1 VTRSGC
7 PIADRGQRTPSS
19 RALAGAALAFLLC
32 ARLPAAGPPDSE
44 KAPPATAAIKEELR
58 EFGVYGTVLY
68 VAAHPDDE
76 NTMLIAYL
84 ARGRGYRTGYLS
96 LTRGDGGQNLLGP
109 EFGDLLGVIRT
120 QELLAARKIDG
131 GRQFFSRAR
140 DFGYSKDYRQTLTK
154 WDHQQVLSD
163 IVRVIRSFR
172 PDIVITR
179 FPPEPGGT
187 HGHHTASS
195 DLAVEAFG
203 LAGDPKAFPEQLREL
218 TPWQPKRIL
227 WNGWWG
233 PGRTAPGDAASSMI
247 HMGIDGDDPVSGAS
261 FAALAAKSRSMHRT
275 QGFANF
281 SVAAA
286 GTGPHTESFKVL
298 AGEPAS
304 ADIMEGVD
312 TSWGRVPG
320 GAEIGRLAGE
330 ALDHFNPADPSASVP
345 ALLVLKGKLSGLPA
359 DPVIDEKRR
368 LLDRVLQECLGLSVD
383 TTVDQ
388 PAIVP
393 GEAVGLHH
401 TALVRSAVP
410 VEWVA
415 VRYPGMGRKAT
426 GPGPLGA
433 NVTASVDAS
442 RTLPAGTPL
451 TQPYWLREEGTPGM
465 FRVDD
470 ASLIG
475 RPESAPAIPVEDV
488 FLVGGQ
494 TLVVAHEAV
503 FEAMGPGKAPVRRAP
518 RVIPPVSLGF
528 SQSVVLLTPGSGRKV
543 SVEVVTSRAGSAGTL
558 RLHVPDGWRVSP
570 ARQAFKLPK
579 VGDKAE
585 VTFEVTPPAGPAS
598 GSIQA
603 EAEIGGVEYGT
614 SRLEITYSH
623 IPAQLLQPPARLK
636 AVSLELA
643 IRGHTVGYL
652 PGAGDSTA
660 ASLAEM
666 GYQVVPL
673 DDADLTSEKLKGLDA
688 VVIGVRAFNTRTGL
702 PAHLKDL
709 FAYVE
714 AGGTVV
720 EQYNTPGGLQ
730 TDQLAPYPM
739 KLSRDLPRFR
749 VTDEKA
755 PVTLLVP
762 DHPAFSGPN
771 RIGPADFDGWV
782 QERGLDFASEWDA
795 EHLTA
800 LVALSDLGEPP
811 LKGGLLVAH
820 YGRGIFV
827 YTGLSF
833 FRQLPAGVPGAY
845 RLFAN
850 LVSLGK

>member
-1 VTRSGC
+1 
-7 PIADRGQRTPSS
+7 
-19 RALAGAALAFLLC
+19 
-32 ARLPAAGPPDSE
+32 
-44 KAPPATAAIKEELR
+44 
-58 EFGVYGTVLY
+58 
-68 VAAHPDDE
+68 
-76 NTMLIAYL
+76 
-84 ARGRGYRTGYLS
+84 
-96 LTRGDGGQNLLGP
+96 
-109 EFGDLLGVIRT
+109 
-120 QELLAARKIDG
+120 
-131 GRQFFSRAR
+131 
-140 DFGYSKDYRQTLTK
+140 
-154 WDHQQVLSD
+154 
-163 IVRVIRSFR
+163 
-172 PDIVITR
+172 
-179 FPPEPGGT
+179 
-187 HGHHTASS
+187 
-195 DLAVEAFG
+195 
-203 LAGDPKAFPEQLREL
+203 
-218 TPWQPKRIL
+218 
-227 WNGWWG
+227 
-233 PGRTAPGDAASSMI
+233 
-247 HMGIDGDDPVSGAS
+247 
-261 FAALAAKSRSMHRT
+261 
-275 QGFANF
+275 
-281 SVAAA
+281 
-286 GTGPHTESFKVL
+286 
-298 AGEPAS
+298 
-304 ADIMEGVD
+304 
-312 TSWGRVPG
+312 
-320 GAEIGRLAGE
+320 
-330 ALDHFNPADPSASVP
+330 
-345 ALLVLKGKLSGLPA
+345 
-359 DPVIDEKRR
+359 
-368 LLDRVLQECLGLSVD
+368 
-383 TTVDQ
+383 
-388 PAIVP
+388 
-393 GEAVGLHH
+393 
-401 TALVRSAVP
+401 
-410 VEWVA
+410 
-415 VRYPGMGRKAT
+415 
-426 GPGPLGA
+426 
-433 NVTASVDAS
+433 
-442 RTLPAGTPL
+442 
-451 TQPYWLREEGTPGM
+451 
-465 FRVDD
+465 
-470 ASLIG
+470 
-475 RPESAPAIPVEDV
+475 
-488 FLVGGQ
+488 
-494 TLVVAHEAV
+494 
-503 FEAMGPGKAPVRRAP
+503 
-518 RVIPPVSLGF
+518 
-528 SQSVVLLTPGSGRKV
+528 
-543 SVEVVTSRAGSAGTL
+543 
-558 RLHVPDGWRVSP
+558 
-570 ARQAFKLPK
+570 